1 MDPVAD
7 DFERSLLTEEQLVRV
22 QSLVQRGVVEPVALN
37 IVLRTRMQPTDSARA
52 LHKYA
57 HDFVHF
63 ASRQLGSFTMH
74 VITARHADFN
84 VVTWR
89 LDRQVWV
96 GPCSA
101 RLTSFESKCPLL
113 SPLAH
118 WLRSNLAADTISLE
132 SYDLAD
138 GMAQALSR
146 WYPCHLIALSGR
158 REDIEVVQPSVP
170 PFAVNELPRGLWRH
184 TDNVMPPAG
193 YLPRNEYLNIVVGHP
208 RRVGPRTFRC
218 FASSACGRLDF
229 ACTVDHSA
237 PDIDSAYMDLR
248 TLYVRDYGVE
258 VPEFLYTRRRDQ
270 ADSDMESIALCDVTT

>member
-1 MDPVAD
+1 MDVLAD
-7 DFERSLLTEEQLVRV
+7 DLERSVLTEEQLVRV
-22 QSLVQRGVVEPVALN
+22 QALVQRGVIEPVALN
-37 IVLRTRMQPTDSARA
+37 IVLRTRMEPTASARA
-52 LHKYA
+52 LHKFA

-63 ASRQLGSFTMH
+63 TSPQLGSFSMH

-101 RLTSFESKCPLL
+101 RLTCFESRCPLL

-118 WLRSNLAADTISLE
+118 WLRSNLASDSISLE

-146 WYPCHLIALSGR
+146 WYPAHLIALSGR

-170 PFAVNELPRGLWRH
+170 PFAINEMPRGLWRH
-184 TDNVMPPAG
+184 SDNVMPPSG
-193 YLPRNEYLNIVVGHP
+193 YLPRSEYLAMVVGHP

-218 FASSACGRLDF
+218 FASSTCGRLAF
-229 ACTVDHSA
+229 SVTLDHSA
-237 PDIDSAYMDLR
+237 PDIDSACQDMRL
-248 TLYVRDYGVE
+248 LYVRDYGVQ

-270 ADSDMESIALCDVTT
+270 PDSDLESIALSDVTT